1 MRATGGG
8 LVSGQE
14 TRSPSVVEALAA
26 AAAEVGAV
34 AKTGRNERQRF
45 LFRGVDAVVNAV
57 APALRHHHVLGP
69 VPTLVSATHEEVGRS
84 QSGARITRVD
94 VVVTYT
100 LYGPGGDRLEGTV
113 AAEATDTADKA
124 TAKAMS
130 VAMRTF
136 LLQALCL
143 PTDEPDPDTASVEA
157 STQGEERAAQ
167 ARDAVAT
174 VSKMECRRMVTA
186 YATYFG
192 CDPDGLVAQWTA
204 EGGNADPQALRE
216 WLAARARQGTDAQ
229 SPAQAGD
236 YHEEDQDDADGRQP
250 GA

>member
-1 MRATGGG
+1 M
-8 LVSGQE
+8 SEE

-34 AKTGRNERQRF
+34 AKTDRNTAQKF

-57 APALRHHHVLGP
+57 APALRHHHVVGP
-69 VPTLVSATHEEVGRS
+69 VPTLVSAAHEEVGRS
-84 QSGARITRVD
+84 RSGARITRVD
-94 VVVTYT
+94 VVVSYA

-130 VAMRTF
+130 VALRTF

-143 PTDEPDPDTASVEA
+143 PTDEPDPDASSVEA

-167 ARDAVAT
+167 AREAVAT
-174 VSKMECRRMVTA
+174 VNKMECRRMVTA
-186 YATYFG
+186 YATHFG

-236 YHEEDQDDADGRQP
+236 DYHEEDQDDADGKQP